1 MTKKKKN
8 ETFLII
14 HSITVPVTL
23 NGNDVYMH
31 LPIELWMHKTGFHNI
46 GLFIQEMFGEC
57 WMDP

>member
-1 MTKKKKN
+1 
-8 ETFLII
+8 
-14 HSITVPVTL
+14 
-23 NGNDVYMH
+23 MH